1 MPTLR
6 DKESNRLIGRIS
18 DTDLKFLIDQLEEES
33 ESDTDYWID
42 ENTLVYLEQEG
53 ASTELVT
60 MLRSAIQGRDGFDV
74 AWTQD

>member
-33 ESDTDYWID
+33 DSDTDYWID